1 MKAKDLAKKLGVS
14 PATISLV
21 LNNKPGISDSL
32 RKSLLEKIQELGHEE
47 MLCQSCRE
55 GAEPSAPKPT
65 PQQPAKEGCACQ
77 VIAYLIYQD
86 RVYWEDM
93 NDPYRFFSGVMEG
106 VESEA
111 WENDC
116 CVVMVHMNRHKNASL
131 AEQLRRMGNVI
142 GIIVHPCNFTERVKS
157 DMQAVGL
164 PYVFMDAFTLPE
176 WEPSSVCISNRMGMY
191 QAVGHLYQKG
201 HRKIGYIYSGWESH
215 VETDRRNWFLQA
227 MKKYGLEVQENFL
240 FHAGTGS
247 ELFEYDRLAKL
258 FTKTGT
264 LPTGIIC
271 ENDRQAWRAIRALNQ
286 IGKRVPEDV
295 SIIGFDDQPI
305 CTMSQ
310 PYITT
315 IHNSPQLMGRECVIM
330 LNNLIR
336 LRQLGEPEPWLRYE
350 LPATLV
356 ERDSVREPAV
366 EDESEKEIE
375 EE

>member
-55 GAEPSAPKPT
+55 GAEPVAARPA
-65 PQQPAKEGCACQ
+65 PQQPPRESCACR

-93 NDPYRFFSGVMEG
+93 NDPYKFFSGVMEG

-116 CVVMVHMNRHKNASL
+116 CVVMVHMNRHKNVSL

-142 GIIVHPCNFTERVKS
+142 GVIVHPCMFTEQVKG

-164 PYVFMDAFTLPE
+164 PYVFMDAFTLPD

-191 QAVGHLYQKG
+191 RAVEYLHKKG
-201 HRKIGYIYSGWESH
+201 HRKIGYVFSGWESF
-215 VETDRRNWFLQA
+215 VETDRRSWFLQA
-227 MKKYGLEVQENFL
+227 MKSYQVPVREEF
-240 FHAGTGS
+240 FFCAGTGS

-258 FTKTGT
+258 FEEAKE
-264 LPTGIIC
+264 LPTALVC
-271 ENDRQAWRAIRALNQ
+271 ENDRQAWRTIKALAQ
-286 IGKRVPEDV
+286 IGRKVPGDV
-295 SIIGFDDQPI
+295 SVIGFDDQPI
-305 CTMSQ
+305 CTMSE

-315 IHNSPQLMGRECVIM
+315 IRNSPQLMGRECVIM

-336 LRQLGEPEPWLRYE
+336 LRQLGEREPWLRYE

-356 ERDSVREPAV
+356 ERNSVGELEP
-366 EDESEKEIE
+366 EGE
-375 EE
+375 EENGGE